1 MLQSKNTEWWNE
13 YKNKTSIYAAYKRL
27 TPNIKTHTGNALLV
41 QL

>member
-1 MLQSKNTEWWNE
+1 MLQSKDTEWWNG

-27 TPNIKTHTGNALLV
+27 TPYLKTHTGNALVV